1 MVDRS
6 VEVSVGSTKIKLV
19 YGADPRIGNK
29 TFNGDS
35 VYVFEGGV
43 MANSGVMITVSLDV
57 GMELTWDSSL
67 SVCLSVRLSV
77 TLFVCLIIIVI
88 FSIITNL
95 YGAYYKRITVD
106 DTIKLSLQSQ
116 HKTS

>member
-77 TLFVCLIIIVI
+77 P
-88 FSIITNL
+88 
-95 YGAYYKRITVD
+95 
-106 DTIKLSLQSQ
+106 LSVALSV
-116 HKTS
+116 HS